1 MSGKRKIPL
10 KNNQYYHVFNRSIAK
25 FVIFNDAS
33 EFERMFQ
40 LLNLYRFSNFNYKYS
55 DYNDLDLSTQNAVV
69 DELKSN
75 YNVLVEIIAYCL
87 MPTHIHLILR
97 QILDKG
103 ITKYIGRVLNGYSKY
118 FNAKHKR
125 SGPLWT
131 SRFKSVLISGDV
143 QLLHLS
149 RYIHLNPT
157 SAGLA
162 ARPEDWKFSSYGEY
176 VNRLDD
182 NLGICRFDD
191 IMEKNSK
198 EYKKFVED
206 RKSYQRELS
215 IIKSFLIDNYSG

>member
-87 MPTHIHLILR
+87 MPTHIHLI
-97 QILDKG
+97 G
-103 ITKYIGRVLNGYSKY
+103 
-118 FNAKHKR
+118 
-125 SGPLWT
+125 
-131 SRFKSVLISGDV
+131 
-143 QLLHLS
+143 
-149 RYIHLNPT
+149 
-157 SAGLA
+157 
-162 ARPEDWKFSSYGEY
+162 
-176 VNRLDD
+176 
-182 NLGICRFDD
+182 
-191 IMEKNSK
+191 
-198 EYKKFVED
+198 
-206 RKSYQRELS
+206 
-215 IIKSFLIDNYSG
+215 

>member
-1 MSGKRKIPL
+1 M
-10 KNNQYYHVFNRSIAK
+10 
-25 FVIFNDAS
+25 
-33 EFERMFQ
+33 
-40 LLNLYRFSNFNYKYS
+40 RFSYFLDSKLVETIGFDSAFNSISK
-55 DYNDLDLSTQNAVV
+55 NKLR
-69 DELKSN
+69 
-75 YNVLVEIIAYCL
+75 LVEIIAYCL